1 MTDSI
6 SGETFLTD
14 FDDVDLMPG
23 NHLSQILSL
32 GKLLRSG
39 WTFHLGDKGK
49 DCYGTTPG
57 GAHRVNIQLGVDDI
71 LRINHELRTGHAAKM
86 LPSQPAAVNAVRRSA
101 TDATASF
108 LHETFFHRSA
118 EKIFRTLGAT
128 KGYTQIRLP
137 DHHCSTC
144 AQAKARNFGLSQ
156 QRNLCMPVH
165 D

>member
-108 LHETFFHRSA
+108 LH
-118 EKIFRTLGAT
+118 
-128 KGYTQIRLP
+128 
-137 DHHCSTC
+137 
-144 AQAKARNFGLSQ
+144 
-156 QRNLCMPVH
+156 
-165 D
+165 